1 MLAAL
6 IKKELLALTRDVHG
20 MAALFLMPVMFIVIM
35 SLALKD
41 VYNPPLRT
49 LRHAIDL
56 RDAGASAKALLA
68 AWAKGHGAPAEL
80 PADWQEQL
88 REGRLK
94 YVIAIEPGAS
104 EDLAEP
110 TLPTKPRI
118 HLLAEPALDSNLLN
132 ALHAE
137 LIAAVGEMKVRGVL
151 AAAAGDNAEAPAQ
164 SSDASVHDMVTA
176 VRFAAGGPRPT
187 AVQQNVPAW
196 LVFGMFFV
204 VASLAGLFVQERS
217 SGALA
222 RLQSLGVPRSML
234 VASKALPYL
243 GVNALQAVLMLAVGV
258 WLMPRI
264 GGDALSLAGIHWG
277 GLCLA
282 LAAVSAAAVSLAL
295 VLACLVRTHTQAT
308 AVGPILNV
316 LMAAVGGIMVPKFV
330 MPAFMQNLADWSPM
344 NWGLEALLTVLLRGG
359 DAAATLP
366 HVARL
371 GAFAAAMLLLALF
384 LFRAPS
390 SK

>member
-1 MLAAL
+1 MLGAL

-41 VYNPPLRT
+41 VYDPPLRT
-49 LRHAIDL
+49 LRHALDV
-56 RDAGASAKALLA
+56 RDAGTPARDLLA
-68 AWAKGHGAPAEL
+68 AWARGHGAPVDL
-80 PADWQEQL
+80 PADWQAQL
-88 REGRLK
+88 RDGRLK
-94 YVIAIEPGAS
+94 YVISIEPGAS

-110 TLPTKPRI
+110 TLPTRPRI
-118 HLLAEPALDSNLLN
+118 HLLTEPALDSNLLN

-151 AAAAGDNAEAPAQ
+151 AAAGGGAEAQPQ
-164 SSDASVHDMVTA
+164 SSSEASVQAMVTA
-176 VRFAAGGPRPT
+176 TRFAAGGPRPT

-234 VASKALPYL
+234 IASKALPYL
-243 GVNALQAVLMLAVGV
+243 GVNALQAALMLAVGV

-264 GGDALSLAGIHWG
+264 GGDALSLAGIDWAA
-277 GLCLA
+277 LCLA

-330 MPAFMQNLADWSPM
+330 MPAFMQRLADWSPM

-371 GAFAAAMLLLALF
+371 VGFAAAMLLLALV
-384 LFRAPS
+384 LFRTPS